1 MLLVLAQP
9 GRASESARGARA
21 PAAASASASDGI
33 QCSHGAPTN
42 ISPHAGNGHTY
53 IDVNRPRL
61 QDLGIRFQNYQISFF
76 GMHLL
81 ASH

>member
-1 MLLVLAQP
+1 MA
-9 GRASESARGARA
+9 GRVSESARGERA
-21 PAAASASASDGI
+21 GPGRSAASDFASDGI
-33 QCSHGAPTN
+33 PYSHAVPTS

-53 IDVNRPRL
+53 IDVNRRRL
-61 QDLGIRFQNYQISFF
+61 LDLSIRCQNCPISSF